1 MIPPFDGTMKLQEL
15 IGTRGALAA
24 IPLMGGG
31 LFFQRR
37 GTDKQKMNL
46 KLFVD
51 NLPKSIT
58 QQELTDLFSQAG
70 DVTMMDLI
78 TDRKSGEV
86 KGFAFVAMN
95 TRSEA
100 EKAIHMFNTFS
111 IDRQEIKV
119 SMAKPS
125 FRL

>member
-1 MIPPFDGTMKLQEL
+1 
-15 IGTRGALAA
+15 
-24 IPLMGGG
+24 
-31 LFFQRR
+31 
-37 GTDKQKMNL
+37 MNV

-51 NLPKSIT
+51 NLPNSIT

-70 DVTMMDLI
+70 DVTLMDLI
-78 TDRKSGEV
+78 TNRKSGEV
-86 KGFAFVAMN
+86 RGFAFVVMS

-111 IDRQEIKV
+111 INRQEIKV